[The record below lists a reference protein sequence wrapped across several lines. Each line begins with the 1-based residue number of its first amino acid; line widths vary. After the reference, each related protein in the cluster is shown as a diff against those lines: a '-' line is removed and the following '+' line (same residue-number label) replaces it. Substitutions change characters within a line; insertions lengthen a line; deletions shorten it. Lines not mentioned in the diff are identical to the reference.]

1 MKKNFRSALLM
12 VAGAALVALCVS
24 RVGLFSGKP
33 VTVQEKK
40 PALQGLV
47 ALEQLKEDGQY
58 QSLQTA
64 VKLARY
70 SVSRTAHSPL
80 GGAAWRAP
88 NPTAGYDAYV
98 TESGVNIAI
107 NDESKS
113 SLSLSLHSFGYG
125 SDLQPVGSGEVSG
138 TGQTIQVRRTGV
150 LQEWYVNGPEG
161 LEQGFTLSDPPKYV
175 VPPSGGNVATIPPQG
190 GTTYPL
196 RVALKVSDGWQAVA
210 GDDAKQVDL
219 RGPGGQT
226 VQYGKLVVRDKP
238 GRNIPARLTVTN
250 AQVVIEVEDTHAEY
264 PLTIDPLFTLQ
275 RRLTATDAKSQDYF
289 GHSVALDGN
298 TALVGAPYDDVD
310 HQDQGSVYVFVRN
323 GTTWTEQAHLKAAD
337 GANLDLFGWVVALD
351 GDTAIVG
358 AYNGPGTAGADQGA
372 VYVFVRQGTS
382 WSQQAR
388 LNSSDGVAAGNF
400 GTVLALDGDTALVG
414 APSYRVNQ
422 VLAPGAAYVFV
433 RNGVAWTEQ
442 ARLTANDGEDSDQF
456 GAAVSVEDGTAI
468 IGAPADDVGNNVNQ
482 GSAYVFTRNGVLWG
496 ARQKLTGSNPAAND
510 FFGNSL
516 AIDGA
521 TALVGAYMR
530 FSDDLGMVY
539 VFERGPTGWTETTT
553 IGSINRGTGAH
564 FGISVALSGDRAVIG
579 ASLGLFEPGPDQRTA
594 YVFQRLGR
602 DFYQVR
608 QLGPEL
614 GTADDRFGYAVAF
627 DGDTVLVG
635 AHRGDVTATDQ
646 GAAYAFLLHDSKHD
660 EQQKLVA
667 HDGDESDFLG
677 DAVALSGDTLVVGAY
692 GDNIG
697 DNANQGS
704 VYVFTRNGTEWT
716 FQQKISA
723 EDGAA
728 GDNFGSAVAI
738 DGDTLVVGARYDDV
752 DGNSDLGSA
761 YVFTR
766 SGTVWTFQQKLKNIE
781 AVNAN
786 DNFGFAVA
794 LSGETVLVG
803 ARGVSNSKGAAYVF
817 IRNGTVW
824 TQQTKL
830 NASDGAAGDDFGLSV
845 SLSGNT
851 AVIGAPFDTVDMK
864 GSQGSAYV
872 FTRTGTVWTER
883 KKLTANDGAADDR
896 FGRAV
901 AVSQDIVVVGAV
913 HDTIGTNTSQGSA
926 YVFGSNWEFM
936 QKLTARDGAA
946 DDRFGNSVAI
956 SENNLVI
963 GSSYESTLTELNQ
976 GSAYV
981 FTFLGRWEQ
990 QQKLTAA
997 DGAKQDYFGESVAIS
1012 GDVVA
1017 VGASGDDF
1025 DQKTSQGSAYVF
1037 VAPACALALSPER
1050 LHNGVVGVF
1059 YREQLSSSGGINPP
1073 EYRYLITG
1081 GTLPNGVELT
1091 DSLVRGTPTT
1101 PGTYR
1106 FTITSTQIRSMCT
1119 VSREYTVTITATCP
1133 VITINPATLPSG
1145 RVSLPYNVP
1154 LIVTGAEAPY
1164 TLTLDNPNS
1173 LPPGV
1178 SFVNGVL
1185 AGTPTQAGTFSF
1197 MVSLKD
1203 VNGCLSS
1210 KSYSVRI
1217 DPVCNIMPVTLP
1229 AAFQEKPYNT
1239 TLTAT
1244 GGTGA
1249 YNFEVASGALPP
1261 GLSLSP
1267 GGVLSGTPTQPGNFS
1282 FSITATASGC
1292 LGTRNYTLGVGCLA
1306 VTIKPAFLVEGRL
1319 GEPYTETLTASGG
1332 AEPYRYTLSGQLPPG
1347 LTLSLEGVI
1356 SGTPTQA
1363 GRFEFAVYAQDNGV
1377 CVSVQG
1383 FKIEVIGSC
1392 RYSLTPQNFCS
1403 PLADTRLK

>member
-1 MKKNFRSALLM
+1 MKKNFRLALLM
-12 VAGAALVALCVS
+12 VAGAALVALFVS

-33 VTVQEKK
+33 VSVQEKK

-98 TESGVNIAI
+98 TEAGVNIAI

-138 TGQTIQVRRTGV
+138 TGQTIQVRRTGI
-150 LQEWYVNGPEG
+150 LQEWYVNGPDG

-175 VPPSGGNVATIPPQG
+175 VPPQG

-210 GDDAKQVDL
+210 GDDDKQVDL

-238 GRNIPARLTVTN
+238 GRNIPARLTVAN

-275 RRLTATDAKSQDYF
+275 RRLTASDPKTQDFF
-289 GHSVALDGN
+289 GYSVAVDGN

-310 HQDQGSVYVFVRN
+310 HQDQGSAYVFVRN

-372 VYVFVRQGTS
+372 AYVFVRQGTS

-388 LNSSDGVAAGNF
+388 LNASDGVAAGNF
-400 GTVLALDGDTALVG
+400 GTVLALNGDTALVG

-442 ARLTANDGEDSDQF
+442 ARLTANDGEDSDNF
-456 GAAVSVEDGTAI
+456 GAAVAVEDDTAF
-468 IGAPADDVGNNVNQ
+468 IGAPADDVGNNLNQ
-482 GSAYVFTRNGVLWG
+482 GSVYVFTRNGVLWG
-496 ARQKLTGSNPAAND
+496 ARQKLNGTIPEAND
-510 FFGNSL
+510 FFGNSI
-516 AIDGA
+516 AIDGT
-521 TALVGAYMR
+521 TALVAAYLKYN
-530 FSDDLGMVY
+530 DDTGLVH
-539 VFERGPTGWTETTT
+539 VFERRPQGWEETNR
-553 IGSINRGTGAH
+553 IGASRVASQH
-564 FGISVALSGDRAVIG
+564 FGVSVALSGDRAVIG
-579 ASLGLFEPGPDQRTA
+579 ASLGLFDPSVDQRSA
-594 YVFQRLGR
+594 YVFMRRGST
-602 DFYQVR
+602 FFQVR
-608 QLGPEL
+608 QFGPGL
-614 GTADDRFGYAVAF
+614 GTAEDRFGFAVAF
-627 DGDTVLVG
+627 DGDTLFVG
-635 AHRGDVTATDQ
+635 AFKSDVTAADQ
-646 GAAYAFLLHDSKHD
+646 GAAYAFGLHDSKHD
-660 EQQKLVA
+660 EQPKLVA
-667 HDGDESDFLG
+667 IDGDEVDFLG
-677 DAVALSGDTLVVGAY
+677 DSAALSGDTLVVGAG

-697 DNANQGS
+697 DNSNQGS
-704 VYVFTRNGTEWT
+704 VYVFTRNATVWT

-728 GDNFGSAVAI
+728 SDEFGGAVAI
-738 DGDTLVVGARYDDV
+738 DGDTLVVGAQYDDV

-786 DNFGFAVA
+786 DNFGCAVS

-803 ARGVSNSKGAAYVF
+803 APGVSNSKGAAYVF

-830 NASDGAAGDDFGLSV
+830 NASDGASGDDFARSV

-883 KKLTANDGAADDR
+883 RKLTANDGAADDR

-901 AVSQDIVVVGAV
+901 AVSNDTVVVGAV
-913 HDTIGTNTSQGSA
+913 YDTIGANTRQGSA
-926 YVFGSNWEFM
+926 YVFTRQGTNWAFI
-936 QKLTARDGAA
+936 QKISASDGAA

-956 SENNLVI
+956 SDNNIVV
-963 GSSYESTLTELNQ
+963 GSEYDATTTNSDQ

-981 FTFLGRWEQ
+981 FTYIGIWHQ
-990 QQKLTAA
+990 QQKLTAG
-997 DGAKQDYFGESVAIS
+997 DGAKQDYFGHSVAIS
-1012 GDVVA
+1012 GDLVA
-1017 VGASGDDF
+1017 VGASGDDIGENS
-1025 DQKTSQGSAYVF
+1025 SQGSAYVF
-1037 VAPACALALSPER
+1037 VAPACALTLSPDR
-1050 LHNGVVGVF
+1050 LHNGVVGVS
-1059 YREQLSSSGGINPP
+1059 YREQLSSSGGSNQD
-1073 EYRYLITG
+1073 EYNYVLTG
-1081 GTLPNGVELT
+1081 GTLPTGLQLSGIQVL
-1091 DSLVRGTPTT
+1091 GTPTT

-1106 FTITSTQIRSMCT
+1106 FTITSTHALSMCT

-1145 RVSLPYNVP
+1145 RVSVPYNVP

-1217 DPVCNIMPVTLP
+1217 RSGVQHHAGDSAGGLP
-1229 AAFQEKPYNT
+1229 GK
-1239 TLTAT
+1239 
-1244 GGTGA
+1244 
-1249 YNFEVASGALPP
+1249 ALQHY
-1261 GLSLSP
+1261 
-1267 GGVLSGTPTQPGNFS
+1267 VDGNGRH
-1282 FSITATASGC
+1282 GC
-1292 LGTRNYTLGVGCLA
+1292 LQFRGRVGCL
-1306 VTIKPAFLVEGRL
+1306 
-1319 GEPYTETLTASGG
+1319 TAW
-1332 AEPYRYTLSGQLPPG
+1332 AEPQPRWCFKWHADPTWQL
-1347 LTLSLEGVI
+1347 
-1356 SGTPTQA
+1356 
-1363 GRFEFAVYAQDNGV
+1363 
-1377 CVSVQG
+1377 
-1383 FKIEVIGSC
+1383 
-1392 RYSLTPQNFCS
+1392 
-1403 PLADTRLK
+1403 